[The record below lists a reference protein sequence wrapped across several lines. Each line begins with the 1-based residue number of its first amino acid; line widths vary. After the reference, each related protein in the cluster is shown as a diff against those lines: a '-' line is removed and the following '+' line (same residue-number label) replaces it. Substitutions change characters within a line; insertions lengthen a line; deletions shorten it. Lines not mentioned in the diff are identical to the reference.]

1 MLDGEGDRPP
11 PSPPGSLA
19 MSDARPPLSPRKLAA
34 NRAKA
39 RKSTGPRTAAGKAAS
54 ACNAYQH
61 GLTGESL
68 ALPPDLADAVQA
80 KEAAYEATLRP
91 RNEVERD
98 LARAMHDHAERRAA
112 AVIELAGRLPG
123 KTQQRNIL
131 FHRMS

>member
-1 MLDGEGDRPP
+1 
-11 PSPPGSLA
+11 

-80 KEAAYEATLRP
+80 KQAAYEATQKK
-91 RNEVERD
+91 E
-98 LARAMHDHAERRAA
+98 AEAA
-112 AVIELAGRLPG
+112 AKKAAEQPKQPAASADSPA
-123 KTQQRNIL
+123 KP
-131 FHRMS
+131 

>member
-1 MLDGEGDRPP
+1 
-11 PSPPGSLA
+11 

-80 KEAAYEATLRP
+80 KQAAYEATLRP
-91 RNEVERD
+91 RNGTAWRGQTEFQANLKLGLTPGPRVERA
-98 LARAMHDHAERRAA
+98 L
-112 AVIELAGRLPG
+112 
-123 KTQQRNIL
+123 QR
-131 FHRMS
+131 

>member
-1 MLDGEGDRPP
+1 
-11 PSPPGSLA
+11 

-80 KEAAYEATLRP
+80 KQAAYEATLRP

-98 LARAMHDHAERRAA
+98 LARAMHDHAD
-112 AVIELAGRLPG
+112 AVPLPSSSSPG
-123 KTQQRNIL
+123 DSRVKPNKGTFCFIG
-131 FHRMS
+131 

>member
-1 MLDGEGDRPP
+1 
-11 PSPPGSLA
+11 

-80 KEAAYEATLRP
+80 KQAAYEATLRP

-98 LARAMHDHAERRAA
+98 LARATTTPS
-112 AVIELAGRLPG
+112 AVPLPSSSSPG
-123 KTQQRNIL
+123 DSRVKPNKGTFCFIG
-131 FHRMS
+131 